1 MPTVGTGS
9 TYDWPMAARLP
20 GRSKVVRVL
29 FSAAA
34 LLIAGWLLVSWQD
47 ERLQRQGILLLAQ
60 QPPNTAAAT
69 DRFERARLLSVS
81 LQPDQFIAATV
92 YLSGDH
98 AGAEKQLRALLVREP
113 ENRTSWLLL
122 ANWLLVDDPVAGRQA
137 LEVAARLDGR
147 ITDRAP

>member
-1 MPTVGTGS
+1 
-9 TYDWPMAARLP
+9 MAARLP
-20 GRSKVVRVL
+20 GRSKVVRIL
-29 FSAAA
+29 FTAAA

-47 ERLQRQGILLLAQ
+47 ERLQRQGILLLGQ
-60 QPPNTAAAT
+60 QPPNTAAAI

-92 YLSGDH
+92 YLNGDH

-113 ENRTSWLLL
+113 ENRTGWLLL
-122 ANWLLVDDPVAGRQA
+122 ANWLLADDPIAGRQA
-137 LEVAARLDGR
+137 LEVAAQLDGR